1 MALPMHSQE
10 PALQQQPP
18 LRVGVV
24 LSAGLGL
31 GVGGDC
37 PTCRRGAERL
47 RELEQA
53 NEQLRCDAERA
64 ARHLKAAFAQLSVA
78 QGQAPWPAPAGA
90 LPAACIGVLAQHL
103 GARERQVLQQIAD
116 GRRTPE
122 IASRMGIAG
131 ATVEV
136 HRRNIM
142 RKLGLHSVA
151 QLTKYALREG
161 MTSL

>member
-1 MALPMHSQE
+1 MALPHQLHA
-10 PALQQQPP
+10 PALQPQPA
-18 LRVGVV
+18 LRV
-24 LSAGLGL
+24 S
-31 GVGGDC
+31 VGMAVGEDC
-37 PTCRRGAERL
+37 PACRRSAERL
-47 RELEQA
+47 HALEQA

-64 ARHLKAAFAQLSVA
+64 ARHLKAALAQLSVA
-78 QGQAPWPAPAGA
+78 QGQVPWPAPAGA

-103 GARERQVLQQIAD
+103 GARERQVLQQIAE

-122 IASRMGIAG
+122 IASRMGITG
-131 ATVEV
+131 GTVEV